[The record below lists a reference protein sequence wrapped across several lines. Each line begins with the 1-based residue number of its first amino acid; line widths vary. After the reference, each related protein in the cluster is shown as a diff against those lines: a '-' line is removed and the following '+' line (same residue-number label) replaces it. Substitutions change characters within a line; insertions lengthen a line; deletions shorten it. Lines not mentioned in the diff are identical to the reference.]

1 RFYGAL
7 ADPERRRD
15 LLVGSAARDELQDL
29 ALACGEIAVALV
41 VPGGAVAGAEPT
53 ELVEHALGDRRVDEG
68 ETVGH
73 SADRVGELAAGDL
86 LQEVSRRARANR
98 AEHQLV
104 LVVVRE
110 DDHARRRYGVAHAP
124 RGRDPVPVAHLYVHE
139 DHVGQKLLRH
149 GERLVSVAGLAD
161 DLYLGLGLEY

>member
-1 RFYGAL
+1 MSATTAL
-7 ADPERRRD
+7 YPER
-15 LLVGSAARDELQDL
+15 VF
-29 ALACGEIAVALV
+29 
-41 VPGGAVAGAEPT
+41 
-53 ELVEHALGDRRVDEG
+53 
-68 ETVGH
+68 
-73 SADRVGELAAGDL
+73 ADRILLEQTAGVPVEGSL
-86 LQEVSRRARANR
+86 RAVRG
-98 AEHQLV
+98 
-104 LVVVRE
+104 VVRE